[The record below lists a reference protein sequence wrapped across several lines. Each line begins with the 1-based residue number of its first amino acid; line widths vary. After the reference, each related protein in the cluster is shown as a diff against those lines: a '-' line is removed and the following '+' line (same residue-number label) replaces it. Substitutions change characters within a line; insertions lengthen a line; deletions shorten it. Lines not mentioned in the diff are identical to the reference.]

1 MKDMPKHPRLMKRG
15 NTFWHRAS
23 IPADIR
29 STYPKTEETFS
40 LGTKEPQEAL
50 IRVRRAAAEVD
61 QRFVAHRRQ
70 QALMASAPLAEL
82 TKTHLAR
89 IEELY
94 YSHLLDEDEQVRL
107 EGFYEAGEPRPA
119 APAPSFEEHTAG
131 ASEFGGD
138 ARHML
143 ARGKGD
149 DFYRQEA
156 EEVLTWNGLGVR
168 LTEQSPSWRL
178 AVRAIQ
184 SAIVRADAAIAARN
198 VGDVVATPEVSPLT
212 APSPERRTGL
222 LASVVR
228 DDWIA
233 EKAKSTWVAK
243 TKHEHSV
250 WSQHFLDLVGDRP
263 IGSYGKADGRTFKL
277 ALQKLPPNWVKHPA
291 LRDLSFREA
300 SEKAAELG
308 LPSMSDTNIN
318 KIIGFVAA
326 FWNWAAENYDEVTG
340 NPFERLKIKVR
351 GNARDERDPFSAE
364 QLTAIFKAPIYTGC
378 VSERHWAKPG
388 NLVLRDSGRYWVPL
402 ISLFSGARMGE
413 IIQLRVEDV
422 SRDGGVLHFSLVD
435 EGEDQ
440 RLKTSTSRRRIP
452 IHPTLL
458 ELGLEKL
465 VDQRRKEGAVRL
477 FPDLPMGEDG
487 YYSSPFSKYF
497 GRFLKASGAEA
508 AKTSFHSF
516 RHSFEDACRNV
527 DVPFE
532 VMNALQGHGES
543 GMAKRYGK
551 GYVLQHLDKW
561 VRQIKYEGLDLSH
574 LAPLDRP

>member
-1 MKDMPKHPRLMKRG
+1 MPKHPRLMKRG
-15 NTFWHRAS
+15 STYWHRAS
-23 IPADIR
+23 VPADIR

-40 LGTKEPQEAL
+40 LGTKDPYEAL
-50 IRVRRAAAEVD
+50 LLVRKAAARVD
-61 QRFVAHRRQ
+61 ERFAAHRHG
-70 QALMASAPLAEL
+70 QARPSAPVIAEL
-82 TKTHLAR
+82 TRSQLAR

-107 EGFYEAGEPRPA
+107 EAFYEDGEPLPST
-119 APAPSFEEHTAG
+119 PVPSFDEYTAQ
-131 ASEFGGD
+131 ATEFGSD

-149 DFYRQEA
+149 DFYRQEV
-156 EEVLTWNGLGVR
+156 EEVLTWDGLDIR
-168 LTEQSPSWRL
+168 LHEQSPSWKL
-178 AVRAIQ
+178 AIRAIQ
-184 SAIVRADAAIAARN
+184 SSIVRAQEAISSRN
-198 VGDVVATPEVSPLT
+198 RGDVVVTPQVTL
-212 APSPERRTGL
+212 APASAPGQGAGV

-233 EKAKSTWVAK
+233 EKARSTWVAK

-263 IGSYGKADGRTFKL
+263 VGSYGKADGRAFKL
-277 ALQKLPPNWVKHPA
+277 ALQKLPPNWVKHQA
-291 LRDLSFREA
+291 LRHLTFREA
-300 SEKAAELG
+300 SEKSAELG
-308 LPSMSDTNIN
+308 LPSMSDSNIN

-351 GNARDERDPFSAE
+351 GHARDDRDPFSPV
-364 QLTAIFKAPIYTGC
+364 QLTAIFNAPIYRGC
-378 VSERHWAKPG
+378 LSERHWSQPG
-388 NLVLRDSGRYWVPL
+388 SLVLRDSGRYWVPL
-402 ISLFSGARMGE
+402 ISLYSGARMGE
-413 IIQLRVEDV
+413 IIQLRVDDV
-422 SRDGGVLHFSLVD
+422 SREGGVLHFSLVD

-465 VDQRRKEGAVRL
+465 IERRKAEGAVRL

-497 GRFLKASGAEA
+497 GRFLKASGADA

-561 VRQIKYEGLDLSH
+561 VRQIRYDGLDLSH
-574 LAPLDRP
+574 LVPMDQP

>member
-1 MKDMPKHPRLMKRG
+1 MPKHPRLMKRG
-15 NTFWHRAS
+15 NTYWHRAS

-50 IRVRRAAAEVD
+50 IRVRGAATEVD
-61 QRFVAHRRQ
+61 HRFAVHRRQ
-70 QALMASAPLAEL
+70 QALLGSAPLAEL
-82 TKTHLAR
+82 TKNHLNR

-107 EGFYEAGEPRPA
+107 EGFYEAGEPLPY
-119 APAPSFEEHTAG
+119 APATSFEEYTAG
-131 ASEFGGD
+131 VSEFGGD
-138 ARHML
+138 ARYML

-149 DFYRQEA
+149 ESYRQEA
-156 EEVLTWNGLGVR
+156 EEVLTWDGLGVR
-168 LTEQSPSWRL
+168 LDERSPSWKL
-178 AVRAIQ
+178 AIRAIQ

-198 VGDVVATPEVSPLT
+198 AGDVVATPEVSIPT
-212 APSPERRTGL
+212 APSPEGRKGL

-228 DDWIA
+228 GDWID
-233 EKAKSTWVAK
+233 EKAKSTWVPK

-263 IGSYGKADGRTFKL
+263 IGSYSKADGRTFKL
-277 ALQKLPPNWVKHPA
+277 ALQKLPPNWVKQPA

-300 SEKAAELG
+300 SEKAAALG
-308 LPSMSDTNIN
+308 LPSMSDSNIN

-351 GNARDERDPFSAE
+351 GNARDDRDPFSPE

-378 VSERHWAKPG
+378 LSDRHWAQPG

-402 ISLFSGARMGE
+402 ISLYSGARMGE

-422 SRDGGVLHFSLVD
+422 RRDSGVLHFSLVD

-465 VDQRRKEGAVRL
+465 VAQRRTEGAVRL

-497 GRFLKASGAEA
+497 GRFLKASGADA
-508 AKTSFHSF
+508 TKTSFHSF

-551 GYVLQHLDKW
+551 GYVLQHLDEW

-574 LAPLDRP
+574 LVQLDEPVK